1 MYTGIFTYPLFV
13 VLTTA
18 CFIAGFIDCV
28 FLILL
33 IFTYHGEFFRAYSN
47 SACLTVIPQ

>member
-33 IFTYHGEFFRAYSN
+33 IFTYFIIDFIVRFIV
-47 SACLTVIPQ
+47 CLIVH

>member
-33 IFTYHGEFFRAYSN
+33 IFTYFIIDFIVRFID
-47 SACLTVIPQ
+47 CLIVH